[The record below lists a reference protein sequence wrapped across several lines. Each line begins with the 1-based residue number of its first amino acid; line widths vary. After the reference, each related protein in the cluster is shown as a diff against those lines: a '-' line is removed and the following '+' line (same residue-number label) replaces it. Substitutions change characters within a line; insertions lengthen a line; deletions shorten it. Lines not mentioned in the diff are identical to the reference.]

1 MQHLISITLILLS
14 ALATTAVNADPA
26 EEVKATDQRRV
37 TALLT
42 ADSETLD
49 QLLAPELRYTHANG
63 MVDSKASYMAS
74 FIGRKVIHK
83 QVTTDDV
90 EVIAY
95 GPVAVATGSSH
106 VVVEYKG
113 RDLDLN
119 IRFTSVYRK
128 QGNRWQLVAWQSTP
142 VKEL

>member
-1 MQHLISITLILLS
+1 MKQLSIALSLLISLS
-14 ALATTAVNADPA
+14 IATVHADSVD
-26 EEVKATDQRRV
+26 EVKATDQQRV
-37 TALLT
+37 TALLA
-42 ADSETLD
+42 ADADTLG

-74 FIGRKVIHK
+74 FISRKVIHK
-83 QVTTDDV
+83 QVATDDV

-95 GPVAVATGSSH
+95 DNVAVATGNSH
-106 VVVEYKG
+106 IVVEYKG

-128 QGNRWQLVAWQSTP
+128 QEGRWQMVAWQSTP
-142 VKEL
+142 IKEL